1 MALVTWDPSFSVKVA
16 RCDEDHKKLF
26 SLINT
31 LHEAMLAGKGSEK
44 IKQVVSELSNYT
56 KFHFSA
62 EEALLEKTKYGALA
76 AHKMQHQEF
85 VKKVEDF
92 QKDVAAGKTAN
103 SASVLN
109 FMKDWLTRHIKQTDQ
124 KYAEHL
130 NANGVH

>member
-26 SLINT
+26 FLINT

-44 IKQVVSELSNYT
+44 IKQVVTELSNYT
-56 KFHFSA
+56 KFHFSV
-62 EEALLEKTKYGALA
+62 EEALLEKTKYAALT
-76 AHKMQHQEF
+76 AHRQQHHEF
-85 VKKVEDF
+85 VKKVDDF
-92 QKDVAAGKTAN
+92 QKDIAAGKTAN

-130 NANGVH
+130 NANGMH